1 MADQGDQTSHLWP
14 GDQNGAARS
23 SDSGRPRRP
32 LRAVLGAAGI
42 VVVAAASFAAG
53 AAWYRGRSA
62 PGADGNLV
70 TDSSSPAAS
79 AGEERS
85 VSPTPGGSHAEHA
98 SISGSPATRDLL
110 QERLATVRAATAR
123 YRDVAT
129 AEADGF
135 RLVVREL
142 PGMGAHFVKVADAR
156 SSTFDPTLPNMLLYV
171 REGGGWKLAAVGY
184 ILSKQAFPNPPD
196 YFPGAH
202 WHSHQWL
209 CIFPSGSVALMPEGE
224 CRNKGGYWVDDTGWM
239 LHVWLYEENPSGV
252 FAELNPRVG

>member
-1 MADQGDQTSHLWP
+1 MADQGDQTFHFWP
-14 GDQNGAARS
+14 GDGNGAVES
-23 SDSGRPRRP
+23 SDSARPHRP
-32 LRAVLGAAGI
+32 LRAVLVAAGM
-42 VVVAAASFAAG
+42 VVVAAVSIAAG
-53 AAWYRGRSA
+53 AAWSRGRSA
-62 PGADGNLV
+62 PGADGNFV
-70 TDSSSPAAS
+70 TDSSSPAAGASEEPSASSS
-79 AGEERS
+79 AGS
-85 VSPTPGGSHAEHA
+85 SHAEHA
-98 SISGSPATRDLL
+98 SISGSPATGDLL
-110 QERLATVRAATAR
+110 QERLGTVREATAR
-123 YRDVAT
+123 YRDVAG

-142 PGMGAHFVKVADAR
+142 PGMGAHFVKVADSR
-156 SSTFDPTLPNMLLYV
+156 SSTFDPTRPNMLLYV

-184 ILSKQAFPNPPD
+184 ILSKQAFPDPPD

-209 CIFPSGSVALMPEGE
+209 CIFQSGSVALMPEGE